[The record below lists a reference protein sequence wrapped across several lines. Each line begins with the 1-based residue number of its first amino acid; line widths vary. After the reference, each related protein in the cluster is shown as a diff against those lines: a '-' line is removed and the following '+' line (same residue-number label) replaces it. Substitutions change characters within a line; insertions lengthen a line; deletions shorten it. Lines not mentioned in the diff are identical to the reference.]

1 MFYCTGIDRDL
12 CNVLIFD
19 TDDNSTEFVSFEV
32 FLKMHRQY
40 GIIVENLDLDECLFN
55 YSDNGKY
62 ISNLLNIFDNK
73 MRLLITKLI
82 TLNKF
87 DKENLTVE
95 STKIAY
101 MLGLVPYNSLTVVEM
116 TFKYIL
122 LRSSN
127 HYYNWG

>member
-1 MFYCTGIDRDL
+1 
-12 CNVLIFD
+12 
-19 TDDNSTEFVSFEV
+19 
-32 FLKMHRQY
+32 
-40 GIIVENLDLDECLFN
+40 
-55 YSDNGKY
+55 
-62 ISNLLNIFDNK
+62 

-101 MLGLVPYNSLTVVEM
+101 RLRLVPYNFLTVVDM